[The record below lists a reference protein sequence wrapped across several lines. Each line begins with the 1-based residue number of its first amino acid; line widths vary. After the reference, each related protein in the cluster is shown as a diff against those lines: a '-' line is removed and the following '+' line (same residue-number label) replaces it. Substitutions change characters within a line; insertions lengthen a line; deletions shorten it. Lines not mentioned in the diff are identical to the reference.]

1 MGENLSIAAAE
12 EFRERQPRLRSFCPS
27 EIVMKSLIPVL
38 VLGFAVAVARAD
50 QPTTHT
56 VTTGVLLDE
65 MKDLATLAR
74 GPKPAYRNIQFSSY
88 DRRST
93 TPEAPGWFSNADGFG
108 GEPIPNFLKTLRP
121 FAGGKA
127 GLYLLAD
134 VRGPGAIVRG
144 WSAGMEGILR
154 VYLYPTSEDA
164 AATDG
169 TLLYE
174 GPAYGFLA
182 RRSAHFLKAA
192 GIDIGAK
199 NAFTQ
204 EDADYLPIPFA
215 HGLRV
220 TWEGSLDELH
230 FYHLQVRK
238 YAAGTDVGTFDAKK
252 DLKKFEPQL
261 RAAVTGLTQPTS
273 GQEIAPQSLAAKIE
287 PGSAWAWAPDKNG
300 PGAIWELSLK
310 IAADRLDEALR
321 GCLLRIAF
329 DGSQR
334 PQVESPLGDFFA
346 SGPGINPFSSL
357 PFTVAADGTLTCR
370 FVMPYRRSMRLEIVN
385 HTAAAVNLR
394 GHIRVAPW
402 KWDNDS
408 MYFHAKWR
416 IDPDLFVGKGAIDL
430 PYVVAIGKGTF
441 VGCAAM
447 IMNPTGVPTAGGNW
461 WGEGDEKFMV
471 DGEKRPSIFGTG
483 SEDYFNY
490 SWSRPDLFADPY
502 CGQPLDS
509 GPDTAGYISNH
520 RFQVLDA
527 VPFDKSLAA
536 MLELWAHSPTPGLSY
551 ARIAYYYA
559 RPNSIDDHRGLMPAD
574 LKIQPLPR
582 RDLEARGGATGAKCM
597 SFDDIKLEPS
607 AGRLETQPMPLALRL
622 HVANWQAEKGAK
634 LKFSLPFEKDGKV
647 SLHLVAVH
655 QPKGAVVRV
664 FLDGK
669 PLTTDRNEKDV
680 PLRSAFAPRV
690 LNVNFQPAE
699 VKAGS
704 RLVELECVEPGA
716 VGLDSLWIRPE

>member
-1 MGENLSIAAAE
+1 
-12 EFRERQPRLRSFCPS
+12 
-27 EIVMKSLIPVL
+27 MKSLFTIF
-38 VLGFAVAVARAD
+38 VLGFAVAIAQAD
-50 QPTTHT
+50 QPAAHV

-74 GPKPAYRNIQFSSY
+74 WPAPAYRNIQFSSY
-88 DRRST
+88 DRHST

-108 GEPIPNFLKTLRP
+108 GESIPGFLKTLRQP
-121 FAGGKA
+121 AGGKA
-127 GLYLLAD
+127 GLYLMAD

-154 VYLYPTSEDA
+154 VYLDPKADDA
-164 AATDG
+164 TATDG
-169 TLLYE
+169 TLIYE

-182 RRSAHFLKAA
+182 RRSSHFLKLA
-192 GIDIGAK
+192 GINVDAR
-199 NAFTQ
+199 NAFSQ

-215 HGLRV
+215 RGLRV
-220 TWEGSLDELH
+220 TWEGSLNELH

-238 YAAGTDVGTFDAKK
+238 YADETAVRTFDAKK
-252 DLKKFEPQL
+252 DLNEFETQL
-261 RAAVTGLTQPTS
+261 RAAVTGLTQPTV
-273 GQEIAPQSLAAKIE
+273 GDAPETLTTRIE
-287 PGSAWAWAPDKNG
+287 PNSAFTYSSDKAG
-300 PGAIWELSLK
+300 PGAVRQLSLK
-310 IAADRLDEALR
+310 IAADHLDEALR

-357 PFTVAADGTLTCR
+357 PFAVAADGTLTCR
-370 FVMPYRRSMRLEIVN
+370 FVMPYRQSMRMEIVN
-385 HTAAAVNLR
+385 YTAAPVTLQ
-394 GHIRVAPW
+394 GHVRISPW

-416 IDPDLFVGKGAIDL
+416 VDPDLLVGHGAIDL
-430 PYVVAIGKGTF
+430 PYVVAIGRGVF

-461 WGEGDEKFMV
+461 WGEGDEKFLV

-509 GPDTAGYISNH
+509 GPDTAGYVSNH

-536 MLELWAHSPTPGLSY
+536 FLELWAHSPTPGLSY

-559 RPNSIDDHRGLMPAD
+559 RPDVIDDHRGLMPGD

-582 RDLEARGGATGAKCM
+582 REFEARGGATGARCFN
-597 SFDDIKLEPS
+597 FDDLKTEISAGKLE
-607 AGRLETQPMPLALRL
+607 TVPMPLALRL

-634 LKFSLPFEKDGKV
+634 LKFSIPFEKDAKF
-647 SLHLVAVH
+647 SLHLIAVH
-655 QPKGAVVRV
+655 RPNGAVVRV
-664 FLDGK
+664 LLDGK
-669 PLTTDRNEKDV
+669 PLTTDGNAKEIAV
-680 PLRSAFAPRV
+680 AFRLCSPRV
-690 LNVNFQPAE
+690 EREFS
-699 VKAGS
+699 S
-704 RLVELECVEPGA
+704 R
-716 VGLDSLWIRPE
+716 WR